1 MKTSFLPSWS
11 KIWPLL
17 LLPLLLAGCG
27 KKDSADATAAD
38 DPNAPDMEADLA
50 ATLAAEPD
58 FYLRKDI
65 SELPA
70 DLVWQDGS
78 DLPEFADPNAIKGGS
93 FNYYISDFPRTLR
106 TLGPDATG
114 GIRPYLLD
122 YVEPMFLNP
131 HPTVPGGVF
140 PGSAESWAE
149 DHANKTVYY
158 KIDPHARWSDGV
170 PLTTADVEFFF
181 YFMRSPHLRAPWY
194 NDFYKKNFVSLTI
207 YDDYTFALT
216 HPVDKPDLAARFGN
230 FKAYPRHAFQDF
242 GADWIERFQWRIVPK
257 LGPYLLTEDDID
269 KGRSITFRRD
279 KNWWAKDKRFYRGRF
294 NPDRYRFD
302 VVRDPDKAVESFAR
316 GDLDMLPINTPKF
329 WYENLNEEHP
339 EVAAGRIVRYKFFN
353 RVPRP
358 GWGLWINT
366 AMPRVD
372 NIDIRQ
378 GLHHATNFELVCEQY
393 YRGDAVM
400 LETRSDGYGWR
411 VHPTITYRPFDPE
424 KAREYFA
431 KAGYDQ
437 VGDDGI
443 LQNAAGE
450 RLSFTI
456 TSPVQSRRDLLVI
469 LKQEALKAGLEYNL
483 EVLDSTTGFKKLQEK
498 NHEIGFVALS
508 RSVELYPRYW
518 ELHHGNNAYVDAY
531 LDEDGNPVATYRD
544 GTPNPNP
551 QQIRVQTNNM
561 TSSFVPEMDRLIED
575 YVDADNMADIKSLAA
590 QIEQHIYDDAAWIN
604 GWKTPFYRGGY
615 WRYVKWPEGFN
626 PAHSRN
632 AEEFFVHWVDSD
644 ERDEIER
651 ARRTGE
657 TYPNDLMVF
666 DQFAP

>member
-1 MKTSFLPSWS
+1 MNTSFRLRLSS
-11 KIWPLL
+11 IWPLL
-17 LLPLLLAGCG
+17 LLPFLLVGCG
-27 KKDSADATAAD
+27 KKDTETAAV
-38 DPNAPDMEADLA
+38 DPDAPNMEEDLA
-50 ATLAAEPD
+50 RTVAEQSD

-70 DLVWQDGS
+70 DLEWQDGS
-78 DLPEFADPNAIKGGS
+78 DLPEFADPNAIKGGT
-93 FNYYISDFPRTLR
+93 FNYYITDFPRTLR

-122 YVEPMFLNP
+122 YVEPSFLDP

-140 PGSAESWAE
+140 TGLAEAWAE
-149 DHANKTVYY
+149 DHPNKTVYY
-158 KIDPHARWSDGV
+158 RIDPDARWSDGT
-170 PLTTADVEFFF
+170 PLTTADVEFTF

-194 NDFYKKNFVSLTI
+194 NDFYRKNYVSITI
-207 YDDYTFALT
+207 FDDLTFAMT

-230 FKAYPRHAFQDF
+230 FVPYPRHAFQDF
-242 GADWIERFQWRIVPK
+242 GAGWIERYQWRILPK
-257 LGPYLLTEDDID
+257 LGAYTLSEDDID
-269 KGRSITFRRD
+269 KGRSITLRRNKD
-279 KNWWAKDKRFYRGRF
+279 WWAQDKRFWRGRF

-302 VVRDPDKAVESFAR
+302 VVRDPDKAVEAFAR
-316 GDLDMLPINTPKF
+316 GDLDMLPLNTPKF
-329 WYENLNEEHP
+329 WYENMNEEHS
-339 EVAAGRIVRYKFFN
+339 EVASGRIQRYKFFN

-366 AMPRVD
+366 AKPRMD
-372 NIDIRQ
+372 DLNIRK
-378 GLHHATNFELVCEQY
+378 GLHHATNFQLVCEQY

-411 VHPTITYRPFDPE
+411 THPTITFRPFDPE

-431 KAGYDQ
+431 AAGYNQ
-437 VGDDGI
+437 PGPDGV

-456 TSPVQSRRDLLVI
+456 TSPVPSRRDLLVV

-518 ELHHGNNAYVDAY
+518 EMFHGNNAWIDAY
-531 LDEDGNPVATYRD
+531 LDADGNPVAKYSE

-561 TSSFVPEMDRLIED
+561 TSTFVPEMDRLIEA
-575 YVDADNMADIKSLAA
+575 YVDAETLPEIKSLAE
-590 QIEQHIYDDAAWIN
+590 QIEQMIYDHAAWIN

-626 PAHSRN
+626 PANSRN

-666 DQFAP
+666 DQFKEQ